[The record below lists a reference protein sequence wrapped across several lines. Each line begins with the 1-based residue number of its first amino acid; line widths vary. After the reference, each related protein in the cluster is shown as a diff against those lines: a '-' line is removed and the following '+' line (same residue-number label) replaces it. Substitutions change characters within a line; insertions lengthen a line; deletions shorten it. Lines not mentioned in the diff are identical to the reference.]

1 MARLKIWKP
10 IIILTLA
17 LLIAGCSKGKREK
30 TKKAVP
36 SQSQPTV
43 SQAPQTQRIR
53 PSPELSGESLSTP
66 PQIVDIHLDPP
77 LPVTGDKIKAVVQ
90 VDDAHTGNTTIK
102 YQWLVNGEPV
112 EEKGPILNHPVKRGD
127 KIEVKVVAWS
137 DSLKSNEVIA
147 TTVVG
152 NAPPIIE
159 LQHQEVEG
167 DRYIATL
174 KVEDPE
180 GDPVTLELRK
190 GPPGMVIDQEKKRLT
205 WNTAGV
211 KPGVPTQYNIEI
223 SAKDDQG
230 AETILTFPLKVE
242 AKNVANTKG

>member
-17 LLIAGCSKGKREK
+17 LLIAGCSKGKKEK

-43 SQAPQTQRIR
+43 SRAKETQRTG
-53 PSPELSGESLSTP
+53 PSPEASGEALNTP

-77 LPVTGDKIKAVVQ
+77 LPVTGDKIKAAVR
-90 VDDAHTGNTTIK
+90 VDDAHTGNATLE
-102 YQWLVNGEPV
+102 YRWLVNGEPV
-112 EEKGPILNHPVKRGD
+112 EEEGPILNHPVKRGD

-152 NAPPIIE
+152 NAPPTIE

-174 KVEDPE
+174 RVEDPE
-180 GDPVTLELRK
+180 GDPVTLELKK
-190 GPPGMVIDQEKKRLT
+190 GPPGMIVDQEKERLI
-205 WNTAGV
+205 WNTAEL
-211 KPGVPTQYNIEI
+211 KPGIPAHYDVEV
-223 SAKDDQG
+223 SAKDNQG
-230 AETILTFPLKVE
+230 AEAILTFPLKVE
-242 AKNVANTKG
+242 VKNVVNTKG